1 MNTTILEQFAN
12 ATSLDT
18 ASLLELTQKTL
29 KEATSTTHNELQ
41 ELLLEKE
48 RLEHKIS
55 RKSDELQHLKY
66 SFFDTIESLHPDN
79 KEFLEKL
86 HSIKIQSV
94 ELLDI
99 LEEMIESAIL
109 TTLEKGDDIQETLHE
124 IIKEITFQTLNA
136 HILNAVRIRQIFTS
150 ILQSSLNVAI
160 ASPNQADLIL
170 RGTLL
175 GIRSALS
182 RSIEKFRQYLL
193 YVPEEVKALYRN
205 EYLTIE
211 TQLEHLDT
219 LSLDILSDL
228 RKTNPPAIVN
238 QLTRVTLEIP
248 LDEDDLSLLSKET
261 ASLLKSKL
269 ATFHQELL
277 QRSEKLLASP
287 KAQEAKAM
295 GIRAWSV
302 AKASMQGAIN
312 SAKEAIDKN
321 TK

>member
-193 YVPEEVKALYRN
+193 YVPEEVKALYHN

>member
-1 MNTTILEQFAN
+1 MNPRILEQFKN
-12 ATSLDT
+12 APTLDT
-18 ASLLELTQKTL
+18 ESLLELTQQAL
-29 KEATSTTHNELQ
+29 KEATASSHDELQ

-55 RKSDELQHLKY
+55 RKNDELQHLKY
-66 SFFDTIESLHPDN
+66 DFFDSIETLYCDDAQ
-79 KEFLEKL
+79 FLEKL
-86 HSIKIQSV
+86 HIIKIQSL

-99 LEEMIESAIL
+99 LEEMVESAIL

-150 ILQSSLNVAI
+150 ILQSSLNVAL

-175 GIRSALS
+175 GIRSALV

-193 YVPEEVKALYRN
+193 YVPEEVKALYHN

-228 RKTNPPAIVN
+228 RKSNPPTMVN
-238 QLTRVTLEIP
+238 QLAQIALEVP
-248 LDEDDLSLLSKET
+248 LDEGDLSILSHET
-261 ASLLKSKL
+261 ANLLKTKL
-269 ATFHQELL
+269 STFHQELL
-277 QRSEKLLASP
+277 QRSEKLLSSP

-295 GIRAWSV
+295 GVRAWSV
-302 AKASMQGAIN
+302 AKATMEGALK

-321 TK
+321 AK

>member
-66 SFFDTIESLHPDN
+66 TFFDTIESLHPDN

-86 HSIKIQSV
+86 HNIKVQSV

-109 TTLEKGDDIQETLHE
+109 TTLEKGDDIQGTLHE

>member
-1 MNTTILEQFAN
+1 MDQTILEQFKN
-12 ATSLDT
+12 APTLDT
-18 ASLLELTQKTL
+18 ESLLELTQKALREVT
-29 KEATSTTHNELQ
+29 TSTHNELQ

-55 RKSDELQHLKY
+55 RKRDELQYLKY
-66 SFFDTIESLHPDN
+66 NFFGQVESLYSTDAQ
-79 KEFLEKL
+79 FLEKL
-86 HSIKIQSV
+86 HGIKIQSL

-150 ILQSSLNVAI
+150 ILQSALNVAQ
-160 ASPNQADLIL
+160 ASPNQADPIL

-175 GIRSALS
+175 GIRSALR

-193 YVPEEVKALYRN
+193 YVPEEVKAFYHN

-219 LSLDILSDL
+219 LSFDILSDL
-228 RKTNPPAIVN
+228 RKTNSSSTVN
-238 QLTRVTLEIP
+238 QLAQIALEVR
-248 LDEDDLSLLSKET
+248 LDEDDLSILSRET
-261 ASLLKSKL
+261 ASLLKTKL
-269 ATFHQELL
+269 TTFHQELL
-277 QRSEKLLASP
+277 HRSEKLLTSP

-295 GIRAWSV
+295 GVRAWSV
-302 AKASMQGAIN
+302 AKATMEGAIK
-312 SAKEAIDKN
+312 SAKEAMDK
-321 TK
+321 K

>member
-86 HSIKIQSV
+86 HSIKVQSV

-150 ILQSSLNVAI
+150 ILQSALNVAI

-238 QLTRVTLEIP
+238 QLAGVTLEIP

>member
-18 ASLLELTQKTL
+18 ESLLELTQRTL
-29 KEATSTTHNELQ
+29 KETTSATHNELQ

-66 SFFDTIESLHPDN
+66 NFFETIESLHPDN

-86 HSIKIQSV
+86 HNIKVQSV

-150 ILQSSLNVAI
+150 ILQSALNVAI

-175 GIRSALS
+175 GIRSALG

-228 RKTNPPAIVN
+228 RKTNPSAIIN
-238 QLTRVTLEIP
+238 QLAQISLEIP

-261 ASLLKSKL
+261 ASLLKAKL

-277 QRSEKLLASP
+277 QRSEKLLTSP

-295 GIRAWSV
+295 GVRAWSV
-302 AKASMQGAIN
+302 AKASMQGAIK
-312 SAKEAIDKN
+312 SAKEAIDK
-321 TK
+321 K

>member
-1 MNTTILEQFAN
+1 MNTSILEQFNN
-12 ATSLDT
+12 ATSLDST
-18 ASLLELTQKTL
+18 SLLELTQKTL
-29 KEATSTTHNELQ
+29 REATSITHDELQ

-66 SFFDTIESLHPDN
+66 SFFDTLESLYPDD

-150 ILQSSLNVAI
+150 ILQSALNVAL

-175 GIRSALS
+175 GIRSALR

-193 YVPEEVKALYRN
+193 YVPEEVKTLYRN

-211 TQLEHLDT
+211 TQLENLDT

-228 RKTNPPAIVN
+228 RKTNPPAMVN
-238 QLTRVTLEIP
+238 QLAQIALEVR
-248 LDEDDLSLLSKET
+248 LDEDDLSILSHET

-269 ATFHQELL
+269 TTFHQELL
-277 QRSEKLLASP
+277 QRSEKLLSSP

-295 GIRAWSV
+295 GVRAWSV
-302 AKASMQGAIN
+302 AKASMQGAIK
-312 SAKEAIDKN
+312 SAKEAIEK
-321 TK
+321 K

>member
-66 SFFDTIESLHPDN
+66 TFFDTIESLHPDN

-86 HSIKIQSV
+86 HNIKVQSV

>member
-1 MNTTILEQFAN
+1 MNPKILEQFSN
-12 ATSLDT
+12 ADALNT
-18 ASLLELTQKTL
+18 AALLELTQKALT
-29 KEATSTTHNELQ
+29 KATCATHDELQ

-66 SFFDTIESLHPDN
+66 RFFDSIESLYPEN

-86 HSIKIQSV
+86 HGIKIQSL

-150 ILQSSLNVAI
+150 ILQSALNVAQ

-175 GIRSALS
+175 GIRSALI

-193 YVPEEVKALYRN
+193 YVPEEVKALYHN

-228 RKTNPPAIVN
+228 RKTNSPAAVN
-238 QLTRVTLEIP
+238 QLAQIALEVR
-248 LDEDDLSLLSKET
+248 LDEDDLSILSHET
-261 ASLLKSKL
+261 ASLLKTKL
-269 ATFHQELL
+269 TTFHQELTR
-277 QRSEKLLASP
+277 RSEKLLASP

-295 GIRAWSV
+295 GVRAWSV
-302 AKASMQGAIN
+302 AKATMEGALK
-312 SAKEAIDKN
+312 SAKEAMDK
-321 TK
+321 K

>member
-109 TTLEKGDDIQETLHE
+109 TTLEKGDDIQGTLHE

>member
-1 MNTTILEQFAN
+1 MNAQILEQFNN

-29 KEATSTTHNELQ
+29 KEATSTTHDELQ

-55 RKSDELQHLKY
+55 RKSDELQQIKY
-66 SFFDTIESLHPDN
+66 RFFDSIESLYSNDT
-79 KEFLEKL
+79 EFLEKL
-86 HSIKIQSV
+86 HGIKIQSV

-99 LEEMIESAIL
+99 LEEMIESAVL

-150 ILQSSLNVAI
+150 ILQSSLNVAQ

-175 GIRSALS
+175 GIRSALV

-193 YVPEEVKALYRN
+193 YVPEEVKALYHN

-211 TQLEHLDT
+211 TQLKHLDT

-228 RKTNPPAIVN
+228 RKTNSPTIVN
-238 QLTRVTLEIP
+238 QLAQIALEVR
-248 LDEDDLSLLSKET
+248 LDEDDLSILSHET
-261 ASLLKSKL
+261 ANLLKGKL
-269 ATFHQELL
+269 TSFHQEIMH
-277 QRSEKLLASP
+277 RSEKLLSSP
-287 KAQEAKAM
+287 KAKEAKAM
-295 GIRAWSV
+295 GVRAWSV
-302 AKASMQGAIN
+302 AKATMEGAIK
-312 SAKEAIDKN
+312 SAKEAMDK
-321 TK
+321 K

>member
-109 TTLEKGDDIQETLHE
+109 TTLEKGDDIQGTLHE

-160 ASPNQADLIL
+160 ASPNQADVIL